1 MPQILGLSPYRTAAS
16 PKTAAKV
23 RRNPNTDKWFYTF
36 LHFRPFLAHFQEHL
50 LKRRTRSHKIGVTQ
64 TDPTGM
70 SHTATTG
77 VTHTDSKAQGAYIL
91 TNLKQPFK
99 TESSM
104 VLPTISHPPRTSTH
118 IYPKQSLVSFVKATT
133 DRVPRWCLRI
143 EGRHSWYTLM

>member
-1 MPQILGLSPYRTAAS
+1 MSPFSQAG
-16 PKTAAKV
+16 
-23 RRNPNTDKWFYTF
+23 RRAIAIPSKRRETLKEEIYQTHAFTPNTSPRTTHAPLAF
-36 LHFRPFLAHFQEHL
+36 LIVSLFPLPESH
-50 LKRRTRSHKIGVTQ
+50 KTTNTNSHKIGVTQ

-104 VLPTISHPPRTSTH
+104 VLPTISHPLRTSTH
-118 IYPKQSLVSFVKATT
+118 IYPRQPLVSFVAASPVKSA
-133 DRVPRWCLRI
+133 WGKL
-143 EGRHSWYTLM
+143 